1 VNEIENIACAAIGK
15 TSSRN
20 EQAVSDVTTPEKIV
34 GIYGLRNKITGKW
47 YVGQSID
54 IYDRWE
60 SYRILKCKL
69 QRKLYAALKKY
80 GFDAFDKIILEKC
93 IAQKSILDNLE
104 DHYIVLYDSITNGYN
119 LKRGGSAGTLS
130 SESKSRISKSL
141 IGRFR
146 GSESPFYGKH
156 HSQEVRDKISKN
168 RRGKGMGE
176 RNTNYGKPLS
186 EDVRQKIGK
195 ARFGK
200 CVGNLN
206 PMFGVRRV
214 GEDNPNFGNTF
225 THTSDAKEKI
235 RQASI
240 MMWKRRKEANG
251 VIGT

>member
-1 VNEIENIACAAIGK
+1 MNEIENTVCAATG
-15 TSSRN
+15 SMLSQN
-20 EQAVSDVTTPEKIV
+20 GPPASDVTTPAKIV
-34 GIYGLRNKITGKW
+34 GIYGLRNKINGKW

-80 GFDAFDKIILEKC
+80 GFDAFDKIVLEKC
-93 IAQKSILDNLE
+93 IAQKSILDSRE
-104 DHYIVLYDSITNGYN
+104 DHYIVLYDSIANGYN

-130 SESKSRISKSL
+130 RESKSRISKSL

-146 GSESPFYGKH
+146 GSESPFYGKRR
-156 HSQEVRDKISKN
+156 SQKVRDKISKN

-186 EDVRQKIGK
+186 DDVRQKIRK
-195 ARFGK
+195 SRLGK

-225 THTSDAKEKI
+225 THTSAAKEKI

-240 MMWKRRKEANG
+240 MMWKRRKESNG
-251 VIGT
+251 VTGT